1 MIIKNVLSQEEIKL
15 IQDTIAQSPKNTQ
28 EIYGRY
34 MYHDTVWEQRTV
46 FGDTI
51 LKKVVELTQ
60 KPYRLHSFV
69 TAEYTAEVGKPNLPP
84 HFDGDQT
91 DLIMT
96 YQLSSNKQWGVGVD
110 FDVYYLED
118 NDGVI
123 FHPNENIHWRP
134 HANFEDGDVVM
145 VMFFR
150 FGLPVESDYSHMRF
164 NQNDPIFSEVMAFR
178 DSLNHPVI

>member
-1 MIIKNVLSQEEIKL
+1 MIIKNVLSQEEIDL
-15 IQDTIAQSPKNTQ
+15 IQDTIAHSPKNTQ

-34 MYHDTVWEQRTV
+34 MYHDTVWEQRTA

-51 LKKVVELTQ
+51 LKKVVELTG
-60 KPYRLHSFV
+60 KPYQLNSFV
-69 TAEYTAEVGKPNLPP
+69 TGEYTAEVGKPNLPP
-84 HFDGDQT
+84 HFDGDQI

-110 FDVYYLED
+110 LNVYDLED
-118 NDGVI
+118 NDGII

-134 HANFEDGDVVM
+134 HTEFKDGEFVR

-150 FGLPVESDYSHMRF
+150 FGLPTESDYSHMRF
-164 NQNDPIFSEVMAFR
+164 NQNDPILYEVRAFR
-178 DSLNHPVI
+178 DSL